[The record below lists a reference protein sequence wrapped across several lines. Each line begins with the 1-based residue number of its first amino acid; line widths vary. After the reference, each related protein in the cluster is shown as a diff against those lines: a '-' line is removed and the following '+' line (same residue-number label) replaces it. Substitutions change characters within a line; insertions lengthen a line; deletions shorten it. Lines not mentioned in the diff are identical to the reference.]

1 MSALNMSLYYVFT
14 HSFELWPD
22 AYECPESL
30 ESLELT
36 RPVLGAYFLITGVI
50 FVTLYILC
58 LIAILRLKGRA
69 PAFQLMLILSIFDIQ
84 ALLVNS
90 IATGIFNILGISYCQ
105 FPLFIFIIGAI
116 GGGSWM
122 SGCLASVLL
131 AIERCAEVNPNF
143 SLEFLFRKR
152 VFPVVMV
159 LVIVYGIYST
169 GFVKPVLF
177 TVEYSCWFFDPQIG
191 NDPNLYNSLPDTINN
206 IAVAISS
213 TTLYFYL
220 CYHLL
225 FKYGY
230 STSMWLYKTKRQII
244 LQGVILCMFHAIDA
258 ALYEYMKFF
267 YSSPV
272 LILLSQFMW
281 QWSSGCMCIAY
292 LTLNRTIRNSVM
304 RMVLPKEFRKR
315 NRLHVGFDEHLEQT
329 KTVNAVGLST
339 INTLI
344 YLPCFI
350 VMIRSKRRAPS
361 YQLMIILGVFDLI
374 SLLVNSIIT
383 GILGIMGASF
393 CTYPMFIFV
402 TGAIG
407 MGSWMGACV
416 CCILMAMDRC
426 VEINSHFPLAF
437 LFHKFVFRFVML
449 AIVSYWIFGWFTTKP
464 VLFLAQHMCWFFDP
478 NIGNDPNLYHN
489 YPHTVNNM
497 SVAVISTPLY
507 MYLCYHLIFK
517 FGYSTSMWMYKT
529 KHQIVFQA
537 IILCSFH
544 AAAAYIYTYMQ
555 FFPSPEWLII
565 VGQLAWQW
573 SNGCVCLAYWT
584 LNRTIR
590 NSAIRMMFSREFRRN
605 YKLHLGIDEQI
616 AAERGE
622 EIRSVTTN
630 IDVYT
635 GNNNNNNTHT
645 AKVAPFLE

>member
-14 HSFELWPD
+14 HSWELWPN
-22 AYECPESL
+22 AYECPESF

-36 RPVLGAYFLITGVI
+36 RPVLGAYFLVTGVI

-58 LIAILRLKGRA
+58 FIAILRLKGRA

-90 IATGIFNILGISYCQ
+90 IATGIFNIFGVSYCQ

-122 SGCLASVLL
+122 GGCLASVLL

-152 VFPVVMV
+152 IFPVVMT

-177 TVEYSCWFFDPQIG
+177 TVKYSCWFFDPQIG
-191 NDPNLYNSLPDTINN
+191 KDPNLYNSLPDTINN

-304 RMVLPKEFRKR
+304 RMVLPKEFRKK

-329 KTVNAVGLST
+329 KTANAVGLST
-339 INTLI
+339 INT
-344 YLPCFI
+344 
-350 VMIRSKRRAPS
+350 V
-361 YQLMIILGVFDLI
+361 G
-374 SLLVNSIIT
+374 
-383 GILGIMGASF
+383 
-393 CTYPMFIFV
+393 
-402 TGAIG
+402 
-407 MGSWMGACV
+407 
-416 CCILMAMDRC
+416 
-426 VEINSHFPLAF
+426 
-437 LFHKFVFRFVML
+437 
-449 AIVSYWIFGWFTTKP
+449 
-464 VLFLAQHMCWFFDP
+464 
-478 NIGNDPNLYHN
+478 
-489 YPHTVNNM
+489 
-497 SVAVISTPLY
+497 AVI
-507 MYLCYHLIFK
+507 K
-517 FGYSTSMWMYKT
+517 FDNF
-529 KHQIVFQA
+529 I
-537 IILCSFH
+537 CS
-544 AAAAYIYTYMQ
+544 
-555 FFPSPEWLII
+555 
-565 VGQLAWQW
+565 
-573 SNGCVCLAYWT
+573 
-584 LNRTIR
+584 
-590 NSAIRMMFSREFRRN
+590 
-605 YKLHLGIDEQI
+605 
-616 AAERGE
+616 
-622 EIRSVTTN
+622 
-630 IDVYT
+630 
-635 GNNNNNNTHT
+635 
-645 AKVAPFLE
+645 